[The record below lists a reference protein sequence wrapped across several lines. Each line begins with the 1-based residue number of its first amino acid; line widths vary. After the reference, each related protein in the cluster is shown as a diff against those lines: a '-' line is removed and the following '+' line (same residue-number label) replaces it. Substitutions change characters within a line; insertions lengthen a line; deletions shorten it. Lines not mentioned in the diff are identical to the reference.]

1 MPEHNEGEEMSL
13 SFGQKVKL
21 TYRNGMRYLPLLKN
35 LISRDLKKKYRQSL
49 LGYVWCVLNPL
60 LIMII
65 MTIVFSRM
73 FRNNIQNFPVYLFAG
88 RMMYSFITDCA
99 GSVMRSI
106 VSNGQLMRKTRIPYY
121 IFPLSSAGSSIVSF
135 LFQLVA
141 FALVLIFTGTFPS
154 VHIVAF
160 PLVCLEMFL
169 FSFGFGLLLAVCEI
183 YIRDTDY
190 LYAVFITAWMY
201 LTPLFYPL
209 SSLPEFMQNLIVR
222 FNPAYYFVDMSR
234 AIFLYHQWPS
244 GSMLL
249 KGAAAGIVFAAAAL
263 CVYSRVKKDMILYV

>member
-1 MPEHNEGEEMSL
+1 MIKTVRQNI
-13 SFGQKVKL
+13 KL
-21 TYRNGMRYLPLLKN
+21 TYRNGKKYFPLLKN
-35 LISRDLKKKYRQSL
+35 LISRELKKKYRQSV
-49 LGYVWCVLNPL
+49 LGYIWCVLNPL

-65 MTIVFSRM
+65 MTIVFSKM
-73 FRNNIQNFPVYLFAG
+73 FRFNIENFPVYLFAG
-88 RMMYSFITDCA
+88 RMMYSFITESA

-121 IFPLSSAGSSIVSF
+121 VFPLATVGSSIVNF
-135 LFQLVA
+135 AFQLVA

-154 VHIVAF
+154 IHVAAF
-160 PLVCLEMFL
+160 PLVCVEMFL
-169 FSFGFGLLLAVCEI
+169 FSFGFGLLLAVCDI

-190 LYAVFITAWMY
+190 IYAVFTTAWMY

-209 SSLPEFMQNLIVR
+209 GSLPEIMQKLIVW

-244 GSMLL
+244 GPMLL
-249 KGAAAGIVFAAAAL
+249 KGAVVGIVFVTAAL
-263 CVYSRVKKDMILYV
+263 AVYSRVKKDMILYV